1 MNRKGFTLIELMIVI
16 AIIAVIAAIA
26 IPGLLAAQRSSN
38 ERNASTSLKTIT
50 TAQADFRSN
59 NRDGNRTSDFWTADV
74 YALYG
79 LIGITGSNTAAPAD
93 SATASNII
101 KLLEPSLA
109 GADGATQQALYGN
122 VEFAGAIVNGS
133 VKAGY
138 SFRAL
143 GNEVTGG
150 TGTTLLN
157 DTDGA
162 SQFYG
167 ACHDNDRFG
176 YIAFPASLNSGK
188 LCFVVNEDNTIWKY
202 NLPAAYATTF
212 AGASGASTDS
222 ASTTGGTGL
231 ATEFTLGAAG
241 TGTFPAAPASV
252 GCSKMD

>member
-1 MNRKGFTLIELMIVI
+1 MKKGFTLIELMIVI

-59 NRDGNRTSDFWTADV
+59 DRDGNRAMDFWTADV

-79 LIGITGSNTAAPAD
+79 MIGITGASTTIPAD
-93 SATASNII
+93 STSAANVI

-109 GADGATQQALYGN
+109 GADGMTQQALYGN
-122 VEFAGAIVNGS
+122 VDFTNSIVNGT

-138 SFRAL
+138 AFRAL
-143 GNEVTGG
+143 GFEDSGAGPTDL
-150 TGTTLLN
+150 TT

-162 SQFYG
+162 GQFYG
-167 ACHDNDRFG
+167 DCHDADRFAF
-176 YIAFPASLNSGK
+176 IAFPISLNSGK
-188 LCFVVNEDNTIWKY
+188 LMFVVNEDNTIWKF
-202 NLPAAYATTF
+202 NLPATYTAVFT
-212 AGASGASTDS
+212 GASGTTTDS
-222 ASTTGGTGL
+222 TSATTVTGT
-231 ATEFTLGAAG
+231 AQFTLAAAG